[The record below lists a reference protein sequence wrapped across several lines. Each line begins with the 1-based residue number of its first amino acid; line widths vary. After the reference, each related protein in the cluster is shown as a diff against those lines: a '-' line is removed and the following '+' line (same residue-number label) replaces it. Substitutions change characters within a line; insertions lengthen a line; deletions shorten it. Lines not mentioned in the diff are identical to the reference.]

1 MRRMVAVDKEFLKG
15 HRCSDCAWFRQT
27 SKATSQD
34 AKQAYQAHDCSKFPL
49 PYTNR
54 ELMMTL
60 LAKRMSVCPEGST
73 RTALALQTAREAL
86 RKSTILA
93 FIE

>member
-1 MRRMVAVDKEFLKG
+1 MPMRRMVAVDKEFLKG

-60 LAKRMSVCPEGST
+60 LDKRMSVIP
-73 RTALALQTAREAL
+73 REVQEP
-86 RKSTILA
+86 R
-93 FIE
+93 

>member
-27 SKATSQD
+27 SESTNQD
-34 AKQAYQAHDCSKFPL
+34 AKEAYQAHDCCRFPL

-60 LAKRMSVCPEGST
+60 LAKRMNVIP
-73 RTALALQTAREAL
+73 REMQE
-86 RKSTILA
+86 SS
-93 FIE
+93 